1 MAVTQIRGLSQIM
14 AKTVTLDRLA
24 DDFIGD
30 NVIWVVNSNNLATIR
45 GLAAPSADHDAATKR
60 YVDDIAA
67 GLEPTHAVLV
77 LENTTNLALSGTPTI
92 DNVATADGDRVLL
105 NAQTNKVENGIWVV
119 SGSGAW
125 TRPSDF
131 DTGENCASVYVFVE
145 EGDVYSDTGWVCTS
159 DPGGDIIDTDPQE
172 WAQFSAVGQVEAGAG
187 LLKTGDVVDVVAADS
202 SLQINA
208 DNMAVRIGNDN
219 GDSLETTTT
228 GVELRTTV
236 TGERTFSNGDFT
248 VDSGSGNSVIIKSG
262 DQLDIDAI
270 NSITFSDLEVKNASS
285 NSVIPFSVTPT
296 VDYGNGNGTAVGD
309 SINQF
314 RDEFTDDAV
323 INALIELKAHVD
335 NNTSKLT
342 PIYNETPTVT
352 NNSPTVQLAHLG
364 SHPTEKVVNLRVYVN
379 GSRQN
384 PGASN
389 DYTYDAATG
398 EITFTY
404 NLHDNFFGTDVVL
417 VDYETQDA

>member
-1 MAVTQIRGLSQIM
+1 MAITQIRGENQIM

-24 DDFIGD
+24 DNFIPD
-30 NVIWVVNSNNLATIR
+30 NTVWVVNDNNLATIR
-45 GLAAPSADHDAATKR
+45 GIAAPSGDNDAATKW
-60 YVDDIAA
+60 YVDNVAS
-67 GLEPTHAVLV
+67 GLEPTHPVLL
-77 LENTTNLALSGTPTI
+77 LEATTNLALTGNPTI

-105 NAQTNKVENGIWVV
+105 TAQTDKVENGIWVV
-119 SGSGAW
+119 DAAGW
-125 TRPSDF
+125 TRPTDF
-131 DTGENCASVYVFVE
+131 DTGESCASVFTFVE
-145 EGDVYSDTGWVCTS
+145 EGDQYHDTGWVCTA
-159 DPGGDIIDTDPQE
+159 DPGGDVIDTDPQD
-172 WAQFSAVGQVEAGAG
+172 WVQFSAVGQVEAGAG
-187 LLKTGDVVDVVAADS
+187 LLKTGSVVDVVAADS

-208 DNMAVRIGNDN
+208 DDMKVRIGDTN

-228 GVELRTTV
+228 GVELRSNV
-236 TGERTFSNGDFT
+236 TGDRSFTAGDFT
-248 VDSGSGNSVIIKSG
+248 VDAGSGKTVSIKSG
-262 DQLDIDAI
+262 VNVDVDALTD
-270 NSITFSDLEVKNASS
+270 ITFSDAEVKNATTSS
-285 NSVIPFSVTPT
+285 AIPFAMTPT
-296 VDYGNGNGTAVGD
+296 ADYGNGNGTAQGD

-314 RDEFTDDAV
+314 RDEFTDDAI
-323 INALIELKAHVD
+323 INALIELKARVD

-364 SHPTEKVVNLRVYVN
+364 SHPTDKVVNLRVYVN

-384 PGASN
+384 PGSSN
-389 DYTYDAATG
+389 DYTYDASTG